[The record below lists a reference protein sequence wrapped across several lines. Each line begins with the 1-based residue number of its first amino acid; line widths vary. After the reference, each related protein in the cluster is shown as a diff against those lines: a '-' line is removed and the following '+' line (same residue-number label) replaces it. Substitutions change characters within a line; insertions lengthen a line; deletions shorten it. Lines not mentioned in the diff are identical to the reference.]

1 MDVLEIESGQ
11 QLIEIIEKNRTS
23 VFTQFYTSY
32 FQKLLLASDKYVK
45 DVFITEEIV
54 QDIFLKIWENPYHI
68 SEVKSIKS
76 YLYKAVINASINYV
90 NRQKNIEEHHL
101 KLVAEFS
108 DEYVRDLDDENEMIV
123 LLHSEIERLP
133 VQCRKVFKL
142 SRFEHLKYKEIAS
155 QLGISEKTVENHI
168 GNALKILRDRFMN
181 DENLN
186 KKGKGYLLLVNIFLY

>member
-1 MDVLEIESGQ
+1 MDVLDIESGQ
-11 QLIEIIEKNRTS
+11 HLIEIIEKNRTS

-68 SEVKSIKS
+68 SEVKSIRS
-76 YLYKAVINASINYV
+76 YLYKSVINASINYV

-108 DEYVRDLDDENEMIV
+108 EEYVRDLDEENEMIV
-123 LLHSEIERLP
+123 LLHAEIERLP
-133 VQCRKVFKL
+133 VQCKKVFKL
-142 SRFEHLKYKEIAS
+142 SRFEHLKYKEIAT
-155 QLGISEKTVENHI
+155 QLEISEKTVENHI
-168 GNALKILRDRFMN
+168 GNALKILRDRFLN

-186 KKGKGYLLLVNIFLY
+186 KKAKGYLLLINIFLY